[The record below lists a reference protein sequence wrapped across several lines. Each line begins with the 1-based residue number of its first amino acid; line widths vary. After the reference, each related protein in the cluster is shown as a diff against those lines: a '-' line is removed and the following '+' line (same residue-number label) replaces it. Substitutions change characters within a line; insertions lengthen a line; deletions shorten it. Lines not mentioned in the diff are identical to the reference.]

1 MKLQIKFITK
11 LLTNWERGGKPLF
24 GRAPTVVSELARG
37 ILHYITIHD
46 FCQE

>member
-1 MKLQIKFITK
+1 MKLQIKFIIK
-11 LLTNWERGGKPLF
+11 PLTNLERGGKPLF

-37 ILHYITIHD
+37 VLHYITIHD